1 MSEVQD
7 QNLNSDHLDLKH
19 LDKKTEELLVKKAG
33 EAKEYSYSP
42 YSGFRVGA
50 ALLTKSGRIYTGCN
64 IENAAY
70 TPTNCAERTAFFKA
84 VSEGQ
89 QDFSAIVIVGNKAD
103 VKMGEGDYCAPC
115 GVCRQVMAEFCNP
128 ETFRVILAKSPDD
141 YKEFLLKELLPLGF
155 TSKDFK

>member
-50 ALLTKSGRIYTGCN
+50 G
-64 IENAAY
+64 
-70 TPTNCAERTAFFKA
+70 TP
-84 VSEGQ
+84 
-89 QDFSAIVIVGNKAD
+89 
-103 VKMGEGDYCAPC
+103 
-115 GVCRQVMAEFCNP
+115 
-128 ETFRVILAKSPDD
+128 
-141 YKEFLLKELLPLGF
+141 YKEWQDLYRL
-155 TSKDFK
+155 

>member
-70 TPTNCAERTAFFKA
+70 TPTNCAERTAVFKA
-84 VSEGQ
+84 VSEGERE
-89 QDFSAIVIVGNKAD
+89 FRAIA
-103 VKMGEGDYCAPC
+103 VKSGEY
-115 GVCRQVMAEFCNP
+115 RKM
-128 ETFRVILAKSPDD
+128 TLA
-141 YKEFLLKELLPLGF
+141 ELLPASF
-155 TSKDFK
+155 SKSDLSAASGGKN